1 MKIAI
6 RIILYIFIA
15 VLIYALWETI
25 MRPIRY
31 QEEVD
36 RVESKIIEKLELI
49 RDAQLAYKDVK
60 GNYANNWDSLMNVME
75 NGSYEVVKVFGDPDD
90 STSVYRLETMYIPIK
105 DSLFKNASIDS
116 LPYKPNSS
124 EKFIINASKIER
136 NDVEVPVFEVYDP
149 NPFSRKRREEDDP
162 LKVGSLSEATVN
174 GNWK

>member
-15 VLIYALWETI
+15 VLIYALYETI

-36 RVESKIIEKLELI
+36 QVETKIIDKLQLI

-60 GNYANNWDSLMNVME
+60 GKYANNWDSLIYVMK

-90 STSVYRLETMYIPIK
+90 STSVYRLETMYIPIS
-105 DSLFKNASIDS
+105 DSLFKQESIDS
-116 LPYKPNSS
+116 LPYKPGTG
-124 EKFIINASKIER
+124 EKFVINASKIER

-149 NPFSRKRREEDDP
+149 NPFSRKRKEEDNP